1 MVHHATPAA
10 ACQLNVARCE
20 RAARTRICAH
30 RRRFAP
36 LQVSSLTHANF
47 DTINSVMPETGAK
60 VHAAI
65 AVLSTGADIRCNA
78 MVRLLTRLGFSVRDG
93 RKQGHKVVTHPG
105 LAAFTSAAFSC
116 GHGRNP
122 QVKRVYVASIRSLLA
137 SYADDLQKWSG
148 GQR

>member
-1 MVHHATPAA
+1 M
-10 ACQLNVARCE
+10 
-20 RAARTRICAH
+20 
-30 RRRFAP
+30 
-36 LQVSSLTHANF
+36 THANF
-47 DTINSVMPETGAK
+47 DTINSVVPQTGTK

-65 AVLSTGADIRCNA
+65 AFLSTGADIRCNT
-78 MVRLLTRLGFSVRDG
+78 MVRLLTELGFSVRDG
-93 RKQGHKVVTHPG
+93 RKQGHKVITHFG

-122 QVKRVYVASIRSLLA
+122 QVERVYVASIRSLLT